1 MRKKKISKSEI
12 ESSFETEMFDNGD
25 TNVLAKWESLLHVQ
39 MFIKRNL
46 NRFLWMDN
54 LYCVYMYI
62 ILWVSVT
69 QVSFQG
75 VHLMMVICLFVL
87 WWKVCMCVVSLRPF
101 CFSICKFWHL
111 LKTWQ
116 RTCTCLILNIFC
128 SPVVSMKSHLSLTT
142 NKNVWIL

>member
-46 NRFLWMDN
+46 YRFLWMDN

-87 WWKVCMCVVSLRPF
+87 WCSLWKCVCVWFPLGRSVFQFVNFDIFWKLGNINVHVPVWF
-101 CFSICKFWHL
+101 WIFSVHL
-111 LKTWQ
+111 
-116 RTCTCLILNIFC
+116 
-128 SPVVSMKSHLSLTT
+128 
-142 NKNVWIL
+142 